1 MINTY
6 FMQRVHLFTMP
17 KFYNR
22 KRHNLV
28 CLLFFIFSATAL
40 AQEKHTISGTIT
52 DASNGEELLGAS
64 VWVSE
69 LGTGGITNEYGFY
82 SITIPEGTY
91 NLNISYVGYAT
102 VIKQISLTESVRLN
116 EILEPESTSLEEV
129 VVTSERKDGNIKSP
143 QMSVTSLDVKEIA
156 VVPVVFGEQDVIKT
170 IQLLPGIK
178 SNEGGG
184 GFFVRGGSADQ
195 NLILLDEAPVYNA
208 SHLLGFFSV
217 FNSDA
222 IKDLTVYKGHIPA
235 EFGGRASSVLDI
247 QMNNGNNKK
256 FNASG
261 GIGLISSRLTI
272 ENPIVKDKGSFIIS
286 GRRTYLDLFLKTSND
301 EDVRK
306 SVLYFYDLNAK
317 ANYKFGEKNRV
328 FISGYFGRDKFGVS
342 NDFGFDWGNTT
353 ATVRWNHIINDRLFS
368 NTTAL
373 FSDYNYDVEIGGD
386 EGENNGFDIT
396 SAIQDVSLKQDFK
409 YYINPSNTMKFGANG
424 IYHTFIPGQI
434 NPQSNANINA
444 LELQEKYAWEA
455 AAYISDD
462 LEISEKINLNLG
474 LRYSWFAQVGPGD
487 IFTYDE
493 DGDVA
498 TTENFDSGEIVE
510 TYSGLEP
517 RAGLTYL
524 LSDETSVKASFG
536 RNRQY
541 LHLVSNSTSGTPID
555 IWIPSSNNVKPQIAD
570 QYALGYYRNF
580 KDNAFESSFEVYYKD
595 MQNQVDYRTGA
606 ELVFN
611 ENVESQLLF
620 GKGWSYGAEFYLK
633 KNIGKLTGWF
643 SYTWSKTEREFEG
656 IDNGN
661 PYPANWDRTHDLSLV
676 GIYKLNP
683 KWTFSA
689 SFVYQT
695 GNAITYPV
703 GKYEV
708 DGEVINL
715 YDTRNDNRMPDN
727 HRLDLGA
734 TWQLKKNDRFESNL
748 NFSIYNAYGRRN
760 AFAINFQEAENDPN
774 RTEAVRLSLFSFVPS
789 ITYNFKFK

>member
-1 MINTY
+1 MKIPTRLPLAFLDSKNWQT
-6 FMQRVHLFTMP
+6 
-17 KFYNR
+17 
-22 KRHNLV
+22 
-28 CLLFFIFSATAL
+28 FIFILFLSL
-40 AQEKHTISGTIT
+40 SSSILSQEKYTISGSVT
-52 DASNGEELLGAS
+52 DASSGEELIGAS

-69 LGTGGITNEYGFY
+69 LSVGGITNEYGFY
-82 SITIPEGTY
+82 SITIPKGSYT
-91 NLNISYVGYAT
+91 LNMSYVGYAT
-102 VIKQISLTESVRLN
+102 TIKEVSLTESLLLSV
-116 EILEPESTSLEEV
+116 ELEPESTSLEEV

-143 QMSVTSLDVKEIA
+143 QMSATSLEIKEIA
-156 VVPVVFGEQDVIKT
+156 VVPVVFGEQDIIKT

-178 SNEGGG
+178 SNEGGV

-222 IKDLTVYKGHIPA
+222 IKDLTIYKGHIPA

-286 GRRTYLDLFLKTSND
+286 GRRTYLDLFLKTSKD
-301 EDVRK
+301 EDVRN

-317 ANYKFGEKNRV
+317 ANYKFGKNDRV
-328 FISGYFGRDKFGVS
+328 FISGYFGRDKFGVGD
-342 NDFGFDWGNTT
+342 DFGFDWGNTT
-353 ATVRWNHIINDRLFS
+353 ATVRWNHLFNNRLFS

-386 EGENNGFDIT
+386 EGENNGFNIT
-396 SAIQDVSLKQDFK
+396 SAIQDISLKQDLK
-409 YYINPSNTMKFGANG
+409 YFINPSNSLKFGASG

-434 NPQSNANINA
+434 NPQSNSNINA

-455 AAYISDD
+455 AAYVSDEA
-462 LEISEKINLNLG
+462 EISEKLSLNLG
-474 LRYSWFAQVGPGD
+474 LRYSWFGQVGPGD
-487 IFTYDE
+487 VFTYDE

-524 LSDETSVKASFG
+524 LSDDTWVKASYG

-555 IWIPSSNNVKPQIAD
+555 LWIPSSNNVKPQIAD

-580 KDNAFESSFEVYYKD
+580 KDNAYESSFEVYYKD

-606 ELVFN
+606 ELIFN

-620 GKGWSYGAEFYLK
+620 GKGWSYGAEFYIK
-633 KNIGKLTGWF
+633 KNIGKLTGWL
-643 SYTWSKTEREFEG
+643 SYTLSKTDREFEG

-661 PYPANWDRTHDLSLV
+661 SYPANWDRTHDLSLV
-676 GIYKLNP
+676 GIYELNP
-683 KWTFSA
+683 KWMLSA
-689 SFVYQT
+689 TFVYQT
-695 GNAITYPV
+695 GNAITFPV

-708 DGEVINL
+708 DDEIINL
-715 YDTRNDNRMPDN
+715 YDTRNDNRLPDY

-734 TWQLKKNDRFESNL
+734 TWQLKKTSRFESNL
-748 NFSIYNAYGRRN
+748 NFSVYNAYGRKN
-760 AFAINFQEAENDPN
+760 AFSIDFQEAENDPN
-774 RTEAVRLSLFSFVPS
+774 RTEAVKLSLFSFVPS

>member
-1 MINTY
+1 MT
-6 FMQRVHLFTMP
+6 VL
-17 KFYNR
+17 YNK
-22 KRHNLV
+22 KRYYLAS
-28 CLLFFIFSATAL
+28 LLFFIFSTTL
-40 AQEKHTISGTIT
+40 LSQEKYTISGTVT

-64 VWVSE
+64 IWISE

-116 EILEPESTSLEEV
+116 ETLEPESTSLEEV

-143 QMSVTSLDVKEIA
+143 QMSVTSLDVKEISA
-156 VVPVVFGEQDVIKT
+156 VPVVFGEQDVIKT

-272 ENPIVKDKGSFIIS
+272 ENPIVKDKGSFILS
-286 GRRTYLDLFLKTSND
+286 GRRTYLDLFLKTSKD
-301 EDVRK
+301 EDVRN

-342 NDFGFDWGNTT
+342 DDFGFDWGNTT
-353 ATVRWNHIINDRLFS
+353 ATVRWNHLFNDRLFS

-409 YYINPSNTMKFGANG
+409 YYINPSNTLKFGANG

-434 NPQSNANINA
+434 KPQANANINA

-462 LEISEKINLNLG
+462 LEISEKMNLNVG

-510 TYSGLEP
+510 TYAGLEP

-524 LSDETSVKASFG
+524 LSDETSVKASYG

-580 KDNAFESSFEVYYKD
+580 KDNAYESSFEVYYKD

-633 KNIGKLTGWF
+633 KNIGKMTGWL

-656 IDNGN
+656 IDNGD

-683 KWTFSA
+683 KWTLSA

-708 DGEVINL
+708 DDEIINL
-715 YDTRNDNRMPDN
+715 YDTRNDNRLPDY

-748 NFSIYNAYGRRN
+748 NFSLYNAYGRRN
-760 AFAINFQEAENDPN
+760 AFSINFQEAENDPN

-789 ITYNFKFK
+789 VTYNFKFK